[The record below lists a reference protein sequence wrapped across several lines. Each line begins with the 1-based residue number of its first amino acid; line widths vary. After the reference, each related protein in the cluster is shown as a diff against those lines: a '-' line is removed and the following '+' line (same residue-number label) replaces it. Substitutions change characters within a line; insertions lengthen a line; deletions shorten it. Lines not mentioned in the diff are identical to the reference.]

1 MNYLSIVDSLLAGC
15 SGFGRE
21 EDTGFCGCHDGQA
34 RLGLPPFSSSPAR
47 SGTLLIGRI
56 WQDLGTRQQDGMHK
70 AHVQIWRTRRIGRP
84 RSKRPYPVLL
94 SARTSKNNP
103 SQFRSHSVLSHLTH
117 RPEAGCLCSANAMCR
132 ACRLRQSA
140 VEFRGKYISH
150 CQQAA
155 RDSTGWI

>member
-1 MNYLSIVDSLLAGC
+1 MQRIRATRRHGILWMSRWPSP
-15 SGFGRE
+15 S
-21 EDTGFCGCHDGQA
+21 
-34 RLGLPPFSSSPAR
+34 RLTTVSSSPAR
-47 SGTLLIGRI
+47 GGTLFIGRA
-56 WQDLGTRQQDGMHK
+56 WQDLGTRQQGGIQE
-70 AHVQIWRTRRIGRP
+70 AHVQIWSTRRIGRP

-155 RDSTGWI
+155 RDSTGCI